1 MVSTSKLEGSWVRLN
16 TLAHYN
22 VQNGS
27 NMALIDISTR
37 NKAMVSTSKL
47 EGSWVRLNTL
57 AHYNV
62 QDGSNMALIDPQIDD
77 QHQEQDY
84 SE

>member
-1 MVSTSKLEGSWVRLN
+1 MN
-16 TLAHYN
+16 
-22 VQNGS
+22 
-27 NMALIDISTR
+27 STR
-37 NKAMVSTSKL
+37 NKTTVSTSKL

-84 SE
+84 GEYK

>member
-1 MVSTSKLEGSWVRLN
+1 MISTKNKTTVSTSKV
-16 TLAHYN
+16 
-22 VQNGS
+22 
-27 NMALIDISTR
+27 
-37 NKAMVSTSKL
+37 

-62 QDGSNMALIDPQIDD
+62 QDGSNMALIDTQIDD

-84 SE
+84 GECK